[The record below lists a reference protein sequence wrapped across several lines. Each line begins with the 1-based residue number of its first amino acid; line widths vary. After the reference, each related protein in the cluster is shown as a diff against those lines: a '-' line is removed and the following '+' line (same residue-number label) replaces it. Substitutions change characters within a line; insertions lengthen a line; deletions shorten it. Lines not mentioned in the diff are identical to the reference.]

1 MQNADAVS
9 FEQGDVVVI
18 ADNSAAPVLGTI
30 PVARVKLATT
40 ANDTAVV
47 GIVDRVTYVPS
58 EKIRSQYNAQQQADR
73 EAASQTIAAEPSGK
87 IVRKANIPDRIS
99 DAVGTIHADNAVV
112 RAEPGSYCSVV
123 TLGAYRAVK
132 VDANYGAIK
141 AGDLLTTS
149 WHAGYAMKVQDK
161 VAASGAVIGKALGS
175 LATGTG
181 TIPVLVTLK

>member
-1 MQNADAVS
+1 M
-9 FEQGDVVVI
+9 
-18 ADNSAAPVLGTI
+18 
-30 PVARVKLATT
+30 
-40 ANDTAVV
+40 
-47 GIVDRVTYVPS
+47 
-58 EKIRSQYNAQQQADR
+58 
-73 EAASQTIAAEPSGK
+73 
-87 IVRKANIPDRIS
+87 RKANIPDRIS
-99 DAVGTIHADNAVV
+99 DAVGTIHADNALA

-181 TIPVLVTLK
+181 TIAVLVTLK